1 MIPHLAFPNASCDGF
16 RCATHCAVRSLAI
29 CAELG
34 DAEHQE
40 FERLAQHV
48 RYGAKEALFSEDE
61 VADSVY
67 SLVEGIARLYK
78 LLPDGRRQIIGFALP
93 GDFLGMAPGNRY
105 SFSADAIG
113 SVVVCRFFRGPFMRF
128 VETRPHI
135 LLRMNEFATRELG
148 LAQDQ
153 MLLLGRRSA
162 DEKVAAFLV
171 SWRERLARLEGV
183 TKTVTLPMGRQDI
196 ADFLGLTIETVS
208 RTFTKL
214 EREKL
219 IVIVPDGVRVL
230 DSKRFDAL
238 AAA

>member
-1 MIPHLAFPNASCDGF
+1 MPHLAFPNTNCEEF
-16 RCATHCAVRSLAI
+16 RCSTHCSVRPLAI
-29 CAELG
+29 CGELSPE
-34 DAEHQE
+34 EHQE

-48 RYGAKEALFSEDE
+48 RYAPKEPLFSEDE
-61 VADSVY
+61 VSDSVF
-67 SLVEGIARLYK
+67 SLIEGIARLYK

-93 GDFLGMAPGNRY
+93 GDFLGMAPTPRY

-113 SVVVCRFFRGPFMRF
+113 TVVTCRFFKGPFNRF
-128 VETRPHI
+128 IENKPHM
-135 LLRMNEFATRELG
+135 LMRMNEFATRELG
-148 LAQDQ
+148 QAQDQ

-162 DEKVAAFLV
+162 EEKVAAFLV
-171 SWRERLARLEGV
+171 SWRDRLARVEGV

-219 IVIVPDGVRVL
+219 IVIVPDGVLVL
-230 DSKRFDAL
+230 DPKRFYAL

>member
-1 MIPHLAFPNASCDGF
+1 MPHLAFPNASLDGF
-16 RCATHCAVRSLAI
+16 KCETHCAVRPLAI
-29 CAELG
+29 CGELG
-34 DAEHQE
+34 PAEHEE
-40 FERLAQHV
+40 FERMAQHV

-67 SLVEGIARLYK
+67 SLIEGIARLYK

-113 SVVVCRFFRGPFMRF
+113 TVTVCKFFRGPFLRF
-128 VETRPHI
+128 IENRPQM
-135 LLRMNEFATRELG
+135 LLRMNDFATRELS

-162 DEKVAAFLV
+162 EEKVAAFLV
-171 SWRERLARLEGV
+171 GWRDRLARLEGV
-183 TKTVTLPMGRQDI
+183 TKTVSLPMGRQDI

-230 DSKRFDAL
+230 DPKRFDAL

>member
-1 MIPHLAFPNASCDGF
+1 MPHLAFPNSCDGF
-16 RCATHCAVRSLAI
+16 RCETHCSVRSLAI
-29 CAELG
+29 CGQLNES
-34 DAEHQE
+34 EHQE

-48 RYGAKEALFSEDE
+48 RFGPKEALFSEDE
-61 VADSVY
+61 MVDSVY
-67 SLVEGIARLYK
+67 SLTEGIARLYK

-93 GDFLGMAPGNRY
+93 GDFLGMAPSNRY

-113 SVVVCRFFRGPFMRF
+113 PLTVCKFFRGPFMRF
-128 VETRPHI
+128 IENRPQM
-135 LLRMNEFATRELG
+135 LMRMNEFATRELG

-162 DEKVAAFLV
+162 EEKVAAFLV
-171 SWRERLARLEGV
+171 GWRERLARLEGM

>member
-1 MIPHLAFPNASCDGF
+1 MPHLAFPNSTCDGF
-16 RCATHCAVRSLAI
+16 RCATHCSVRPLAI
-29 CAELG
+29 CGELEQL
-34 DAEHQE
+34 EHEE

-48 RYGAKEALFSEDE
+48 RYGPKEALFSEDE
-61 VADSVY
+61 VADAVY

-93 GDFLGMAPGNRY
+93 GDFLGMAPSARY
-105 SFSADAIG
+105 SFSADSIG
-113 SVVVCRFFRGPFMRF
+113 GVTVCKFFRGPFMRF
-128 VETRPHI
+128 IENRPQM
-135 LLRMNEFATRELG
+135 LLRMNEFATRELS

-162 DEKVAAFLV
+162 EEKVAAFLV
-171 SWRERLARLEGV
+171 GWRDRLARLEGV
-183 TKTVTLPMGRQDI
+183 TKTVSLPMGRQDI

-230 DSKRFDAL
+230 DPKRFDAL

>member
-1 MIPHLAFPNASCDGF
+1 MPHLAFPNNSCEGF
-16 RCATHCAVRSLAI
+16 RCATHCSVRALAI
-29 CAELG
+29 CGEL
-34 DAEHQE
+34 DTAEHQE

-48 RYGAKEALFSEDE
+48 RYGPKEALFSEDE
-61 VADSVY
+61 VSDSVY
-67 SLVEGIARLYK
+67 SLTEGIARLYK

-93 GDFLGMAPGNRY
+93 GDFLGMAPSNRY

-113 SVVVCRFFRGPFMRF
+113 TLTVCRFFRGPFMRF
-128 VETRPHI
+128 IENKPHM
-135 LLRMNEFATRELG
+135 LMRMNEFATRELG

-162 DEKVAAFLV
+162 EEKVAAFLV
-171 SWRERLARLEGV
+171 GWRERLARLEGV

-230 DSKRFDAL
+230 DTKRFDAL

>member
-1 MIPHLAFPNASCDGF
+1 MPHLAFPTTTCDGF
-16 RCATHCAVRSLAI
+16 RCETHCVVRPLAI
-29 CAELG
+29 CGELSPA
-34 DAEHQE
+34 DHEE

-48 RYGAKEALFSEDE
+48 RYGPKEALFSEDE

-105 SFSADAIG
+105 SFSADSISG
-113 SVVVCRFFRGPFMRF
+113 VTVCKFFRGPFLRF
-128 VETRPHI
+128 IENRPQM
-135 LLRMNEFATRELG
+135 LLRMNEFATRELS

-162 DEKVAAFLV
+162 EEKVAAFLV
-171 SWRERLARLEGV
+171 GWRDRLARLEGV
-183 TKTVTLPMGRQDI
+183 TKTVSLPMGRQDI

-230 DSKRFDAL
+230 DPKRFDAL

>member
-1 MIPHLAFPNASCDGF
+1 MPHLAFPNTSLDGF
-16 RCATHCAVRSLAI
+16 KCETHCAVRPLAI
-29 CAELG
+29 CGELG
-34 DAEHQE
+34 PAEHEE
-40 FERLAQHV
+40 FERMAQHV
-48 RYGAKEALFSEDE
+48 RYGPKEALFSEDE

-67 SLVEGIARLYK
+67 SLIEGIARLYK

-113 SVVVCRFFRGPFMRF
+113 AVTVCKFFRGPFLRF
-128 VETRPHI
+128 IENRPQM
-135 LLRMNEFATRELG
+135 LLRMNDFATRELS

-162 DEKVAAFLV
+162 EEKVAAFLV
-171 SWRERLARLEGV
+171 AWRERLARLEGV
-183 TKTVTLPMGRQDI
+183 TKTVSLPMGRQDI

-230 DSKRFDAL
+230 DPKRFDAL

>member
-1 MIPHLAFPNASCDGF
+1 MPHLAYPHVYDGF
-16 RCATHCAVRSLAI
+16 RCDTHCGVRALAI
-29 CAELG
+29 CGQLEE
-34 DAEHQE
+34 AEHQE
-40 FERLAQHV
+40 FERMAQHV
-48 RYGAKEALFSEDE
+48 RFGPKEALFSEDE
-61 VADSVY
+61 IADSVY
-67 SLVEGIARLYK
+67 SLTEGIARLYK

-93 GDFLGMAPGNRY
+93 GDFLGMAPTNRY

-113 SVVVCRFFRGPFMRF
+113 SLTVCKFFRGPFMRF
-128 VETRPHI
+128 IENKPHM
-135 LLRMNEFATRELG
+135 LMRMNEFATRELG

-162 DEKVAAFLV
+162 EEKVAAFLV
-171 SWRERLARLEGV
+171 GWRERLARLEGV